1 MLFLAMGI
9 QMMTWPWSACARHA
23 FVPVARQLYQK
34 GILLYNSHGEGPFF
48 GAPRNKT
55 RHGDTGAMA
64 TMARLGVAPGRISVK
79 KIRSVQKRKSLPFNC
94 TYFFSFKCTYMELTS
109 SSKCTYAEAAG
120 LAPCKSGTHGKLRP
134 WSRMMCAFCV

>member
-79 KIRSVQKRKSLPFNC
+79 KLDRFKNENHCHLSAL
-94 TYFFSFKCTYMELTS
+94 TFFSFKCTYMELTS
-109 SSKCTYAEAAG
+109 SSKCTYAGAAG

>member
-64 TMARLGVAPGRISVK
+64 TMARLGVAPGQISVK
-79 KIRSVQKRKSLPFNC
+79 KLDRFKNENHCHLSAL
-94 TYFFSFKCTYMELTS
+94 TFFHLSALT
-109 SSKCTYAEAAG
+109 
-120 LAPCKSGTHGKLRP
+120 
-134 WSRMMCAFCV
+134 WS